1 MFPQLHTG
9 VCVET
14 DRELRTGGAFPTG
27 RLHMAE
33 LRSSG
38 ELLSAKPDR
47 RSPLSTVLTISLV
60 LIPTAILVWMA
71 LHLSSKTLLI
81 GAIAQVLG
89 TALVLRSSS
98 VWKPATSALM
108 TGLFLMA
115 LAWLWYATHD
125 LTDPLPRIARGLL
138 LFISLILFL
147 CHDLL
152 ETGLEPRRR
161 SQLLIRQLKSTTRWP
176 STVEEFHY
184 IPLVR
189 KLYRIVR
196 LDPTLA
202 FPLLDDPR
210 SEVQLAALSALQNR
224 KHWRWP
230 EAAYVLNI
238 ATKTSRPEVR
248 AMVYQTLRSSN
259 LRDIV
264 TPIAEA
270 LRDPHPVVR
279 TTACD
284 VILSGGDA
292 RWALV
297 RNEVRLSLI
306 DPKIKGDGPMLGAAG
321 KLNALAVCD
330 LTAWSNEPA
339 VLAER
344 CVSTLLAHYRERFKT
359 TDKLE
364 LVEELGQFVTNPE
377 SPAILRIEFSLL
389 LRELDLLT
397 VDMHDRMTDPNQ
409 PSPVRLIAVESMLA
423 CDPKDSTA
431 YHVLR
436 GLGRQSN
443 CETALAVA
451 RILQRYCGL
460 QFGVPDSAAS
470 PKQVQEALK
479 KVQRWASGQH
489 QMADIVETPLPKGVA
504 DGKPREALALFDEDD
519 ALGGTP
525 MSMYPASIPG
535 MSATSLDD

>member
-1 MFPQLHTG
+1 MTMVF
-9 VCVET
+9 
-14 DRELRTGGAFPTG
+14 
-27 RLHMAE
+27 
-33 LRSSG
+33 
-38 ELLSAKPDR
+38 
-47 RSPLSTVLTISLV
+47 TIALV
-60 LIPTAILVWMA
+60 LIPPAVLVWMSA
-71 LHLSSKTLLI
+71 HLSSRVLLI
-81 GAIAQVLG
+81 GAISQVLG
-89 TALVLRSSS
+89 TALVMRSSS
-98 VWKPATSALM
+98 IWRPATSALM
-108 TGLFLMA
+108 TGLYIMA
-115 LAWLWYATHD
+115 LGWLWYASHGLD
-125 LTDPLPRIARGLL
+125 DPLARLARGGL
-138 LFISLILFL
+138 LFISLMLFL
-147 CHDLL
+147 FHDLL

-189 KLYRIVR
+189 KLYRTVR

-210 SEVQLAALSALQNR
+210 SEVQLAALAALQNR

-238 ATKTSRPEVR
+238 ANKTSRPEIR
-248 AMVYQTLRSSN
+248 AMVYQTLRTSN

-264 TPIAEA
+264 VPIAEG
-270 LRDPHPVVR
+270 LRDPHPIVR

-292 RWALV
+292 RWAMV
-297 RNEVRLSLI
+297 RNEVRQALI
-306 DPKIKGDGPMLGAAG
+306 ETKIKSDGPLLGAAG
-321 KLNALAVCD
+321 KLGALAICD

-339 VLAER
+339 ALAER
-344 CVSTLLAHYRERFKT
+344 CVSTLLAHYRELFKT
-359 TDKLE
+359 ADKTE
-364 LVEELGQFVTNPE
+364 LVEELGQFITNPE
-377 SPAILRIEFSLL
+377 SPAILRIEFALL
-389 LRELDLLT
+389 LRELNVLDAG
-397 VDMHDRMTDPNQ
+397 MHDRMTDPNQ

-423 CDPKDSTA
+423 VDPKDNTA

-479 KVQRWASGQH
+479 KVQRWANGQH
-489 QMADIVETPLPKGVA
+489 QLGDVVETPMPLVTG
-504 DGKPREALALFDEDD
+504 DGKPREALMLFDDDD
-519 ALGGTP
+519 ALGGSP

-535 MSATSLDD
+535 MSSTRVGQ